1 MSVLRHQWDQ
11 RTAHLGKF
19 QTITDR
25 LLGMVEGSIGRHRPQ
40 GQSCYRYRA
49 WRIQVQ
55 VWAWLLREKFVA
67 NEPSVSHY
75 FIFWRLQCRSLGY
88 VVLGVNEFYTSKRS
102 PQSKNF
108 VAQVTLCRLFYKE
121 CRTYIHRDVMANNNM
136 ANIVQSIWRT
146 SGTPI
151 ICSQWTRM
159 ALCFGPKAAPAPAAT
174 PASSGTSSSSCSS
187 SQKRK
192 PTPLAMNGNPQSE
205 DAPEIQAR
213 SHDHPGIPFLI
224 DILRTPA
231 GYSSGAEG
239 RLQAWEY
246 DQLSSEMKQFMEQLE
261 LPPCESDTAAASWK
275 ALMQQP
281 IEISSSSSASSCG
294 PNNHTSGSQPLIP
307 GTFNPLPQSNSGMEH
322 VDEASLPLSLELL
335 PSYSNMLADLGHS
348 TMPGLE
354 YSFAK
359 RSQESIQQSFGL
371 QQPSLLGSRADS
383 VHHPQQLQT
392 LDFIQQ
398 NEVEQQQLRQ
408 YPFWPTENI
417 NEQQSL
423 YFQGSGNHQIL
434 QSDSM
439 NQSENI
445 AHIRALHTMP
455 GFASQQL
462 ESHTQQL
469 AQGMWPQQGTQVVMQ
484 LEGHQSIK
492 DLTDGEMSP
501 WERVEQESSDWSEWE
516 QISAEHS
523 DRSDWEQVSVE
534 HSDKSDWEQSATDLE
549 SPTSASTSEQE
560 EASAAII
567 ASKEKRGRTNIS
579 HQRKLEIIAFCNANK
594 NLTSDQQSKELGV
607 VRTTMINILSQQ
619 KQILMRPTTI
629 NALTLQKEILK
640 PSTTV
645 ASSRLHIMDLLL
657 CAWIKEVRDQYIP
670 VPDAKVRW
678 QAFAVHR
685 MLSGLTNE
693 PLPPCAFS
701 NSWMEKFK
709 VRMALKMEKMDPL
722 IFVNND
728 SDEVKE
734 LRQLLPRYELEDIYT
749 CDVTSIF
756 ALPGCVL
763 KHPKKACTLLSISKN
778 KKKKGSD
785 CVMGPGV
792 SLLLLC
798 NGTGSRRQEP
808 VMLDRLQQYAPG
820 NFGSQVNSAEDVR
833 RVTFR
838 DWLTT
843 FDQKVQRESLLLISE
858 DTWEQ
863 IRGKLSGLRH
873 IKVAV
878 VPKHLN
884 AWLPMRTGIAREFKS
899 HINAINF
906 ERTLDPERFSEGDIY
921 SMAMHD
927 IDSSV
932 IRECFKRFSAA
943 AHWSKKNK
951 PRDTKSPDR
960 LTKRGRAK
968 KADSAVILT
977 GAQER
982 LKSVFLSAHKDAKTK
997 EHVLLYYLNQDS
1009 DIGPSAFLCTMIER
1023 MHRRPDVEPYLNPS
1037 GLGTRKESWWSHV
1050 VITSQTP

>member
-1 MSVLRHQWDQ
+1 S
-11 RTAHLGKF
+11 
-19 QTITDR
+19 
-25 LLGMVEGSIGRHRPQ
+25 
-40 GQSCYRYRA
+40 
-49 WRIQVQ
+49 
-55 VWAWLLREKFVA
+55 
-67 NEPSVSHY
+67 
-75 FIFWRLQCRSLGY
+75 
-88 VVLGVNEFYTSKRS
+88 
-102 PQSKNF
+102 
-108 VAQVTLCRLFYKE
+108 
-121 CRTYIHRDVMANNNM
+121 
-136 ANIVQSIWRT
+136 
-146 SGTPI
+146 
-151 ICSQWTRM
+151 
-159 ALCFGPKAAPAPAAT
+159 
-174 PASSGTSSSSCSS
+174 
-187 SQKRK
+187 
-192 PTPLAMNGNPQSE
+192 
-205 DAPEIQAR
+205 
-213 SHDHPGIPFLI
+213 
-224 DILRTPA
+224 
-231 GYSSGAEG
+231 
-239 RLQAWEY
+239 
-246 DQLSSEMKQFMEQLE
+246 
-261 LPPCESDTAAASWK
+261 
-275 ALMQQP
+275 
-281 IEISSSSSASSCG
+281 
-294 PNNHTSGSQPLIP
+294 
-307 GTFNPLPQSNSGMEH
+307 
-322 VDEASLPLSLELL
+322 
-335 PSYSNMLADLGHS
+335 
-348 TMPGLE
+348 
-354 YSFAK
+354 
-359 RSQESIQQSFGL
+359 
-371 QQPSLLGSRADS
+371 SLLGSRAES

-398 NEVEQQQLRQ
+398 NEIEQQQLRQ
-408 YPFWPTENI
+408 YPFWPT
-417 NEQQSL
+417 QSTNL
-423 YFQGSGNHQIL
+423 CNVHVL
-434 QSDSM
+434 K
-439 NQSENI
+439 
-445 AHIRALHTMP
+445 
-455 GFASQQL
+455 
-462 ESHTQQL
+462 
-469 AQGMWPQQGTQVVMQ
+469 GTQVIMQ

-501 WERVEQESSDWSEWE
+501 WERVEQESSNSSEWE

-534 HSDKSDWEQSATDLE
+534 HSDKPDWEQSATDLE
-549 SPTSASTSEQE
+549 STASASTSEQE

-619 KQILMRPTTI
+619 KKILMRPTTI

-645 ASSRLHIMDLLL
+645 AASRLHIMDLLL
-657 CAWIKEVRDQYIP
+657 CAWIKELRDQYIP

-734 LRQLLPRYELEDIYT
+734 LRQLLPRYEREDIYT

-763 KHPKKACTLLSISKN
+763 KHPKKAY
-778 KKKKGSD
+778 
-785 CVMGPGV
+785 
-792 SLLLLC
+792 
-798 NGTGSRRQEP
+798 
-808 VMLDRLQQYAPG
+808 RLQQYAPG
-820 NFGSQVNSAEDVR
+820 NFGSQVNGAEDVR

-951 PRDTKSPDR
+951 PRDTKSSDR
-960 LTKRGRAK
+960 STKRARAK
-968 KADSAVILT
+968 SADSAVILT

-1009 DIGPSAFLCTMIER
+1009 DIGPSAFLCTMIEK